1 MSLET
6 CQILIRRANRRNNI
20 SYTNVNS
27 PQSHSNAS
35 QSNYNIPTSDFNVP
49 ELIMPSQVERLSP
62 SRQQADISIQEEA
75 STVTP
80 IPQQQLQSQSERQS
94 ERQSQSRL
102 QQTRNAIID
111 RLNSRIDALNVPN

>member
-1 MSLET
+1 
-6 CQILIRRANRRNNI
+6 
-20 SYTNVNS
+20 
-27 PQSHSNAS
+27 
-35 QSNYNIPTSDFNVP
+35 
-49 ELIMPSQVERLSP
+49 MPSQVERLSL

-111 RLNSRIDALNVPN
+111 RLNSRIDASMFPIDLIDPPPWMSIPLRGQSSL